1 MTCDHNGWCASESGE
16 RHGTLYFLCDVCK
29 HERSVGLVMCR
40 CRLDGWKDRP
50 KVVRDFDEPDFMRC
64 SGFEAR
70 FVPRLDPI
78 PPGSP
83 LIARCE
89 VCGGEFERAS
99 RNHKYCSKACRK
111 KSLKQEAVN
120 GAY

>member
-1 MTCDHNGWCASESGE
+1 MTCDHNGGCASESGE

-29 HERSVGLVMCR
+29 HGRSVGISICS
-40 CRLDGWKDRP
+40 CRLDGGRERA

-64 SGFEAR
+64 PGFEAR
-70 FVPRLDPI
+70 FVPRFDPI

-89 VCGGEFERAS
+89 VCGGEFERSS

-111 KSLKQEAVN
+111 KSLRLEAVN
-120 GAY
+120 G